1 MREKERAL
9 VSSALGS
16 IALLLV
22 CMAALHLLGPTP
34 LWVPTRWRSEEF
46 NPPYIP
52 WVLASIPA
60 GSLLG
65 CILGIRKNERALA
78 WWDYP
83 IAWFAGSFVG
93 SVACFWAVT
102 LSAMLNP
109 LLMCAFGESVV
120 GFVFWLLNRKPKTLA
135 EEIRSSRVN

>member
-1 MREKERAL
+1 M
-9 VSSALGS
+9 
-16 IALLLV
+16 
-22 CMAALHLLGPTP
+22 T
-34 LWVPTRWRSEEF
+34 TRWKSEEF

-52 WVLASIPA
+52 WVLAAIPA

-65 CILGIRKNERALA
+65 CIAGSRKNECALV

-102 LSAMLNP
+102 LSALLNP
-109 LLMCAFGESVV
+109 LSMCAFGLALV
-120 GFVFWLLNRKPKTLA
+120 GFVFCLIHRKPKTLA
-135 EEIRSSRVN
+135 QQIHSFPAD